1 MNLRVHPE
9 VDDEVKAAVSYLNA
23 QRPNAGEQFFAE
35 YQTHLQRILDDP
47 WSLPKLET
55 APRRLDI
62 RRTLIRRYHYLV
74 IFEMR
79 SDDEILLL
87 AVAHGSRRPN
97 YWMKRRRTKQ

>member
-9 VDDEVKAAVSYLNA
+9 VDGEVEAAVNYLNA
-23 QRPNAGEQFFAE
+23 ERPNAGHQFFAE
-35 YQTHLQRILDDP
+35 YQVHLQRILGDP

-79 SDDEILLL
+79 SDDEILVL